1 MEGDREK
8 IPVNTGQQGGNIASE
23 SSDEQETCDK
33 PSTSTTAPTSTPECP
48 EKPMEGNERALSG
61 TYFNSQ
67 NN

>member
-1 MEGDREK
+1 MSACSS
-8 IPVNTGQQGGNIASE
+8 ASE
-23 SSDEQETCDK
+23 PSDEQETWDK

-48 EKPMEGNERALSG
+48 EKPMESNERALSG